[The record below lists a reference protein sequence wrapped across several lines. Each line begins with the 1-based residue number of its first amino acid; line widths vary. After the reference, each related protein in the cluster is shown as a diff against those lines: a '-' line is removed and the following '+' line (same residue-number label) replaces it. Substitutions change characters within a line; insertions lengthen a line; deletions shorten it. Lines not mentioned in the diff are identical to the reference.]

1 MKRWWVTNIIWLI
14 FFTVASIVIAV
25 REVDGT
31 GAVQTPEL
39 RLLAFYVLGAF
50 FVFVLI
56 CQLIYLYF
64 IRKRKQKRQSN
75 K

>member
-64 IRKRKQKRQSN
+64 IRKRKQKR
-75 K
+75 